1 MLGFFRPIY
10 RSSHLCTQQFL
21 SLRAFRAV
29 GTRAALSPSL
39 VHPRVCCRNLH
50 TTCSIQQSSGRDPPQ
65 TRMKV
70 FYIPNPF
77 KWLHNHMEIATL
89 KREWDPSFDLVSF
102 KFGAGQAVCTVT
114 ELVSR
119 RDWGELCGLLTQ
131 KAIDKIRRT
140 KWTSDQVNNLVLS
153 AANIQVIQLNNVSL
167 QKIVGFTENILKA
180 SSLNGLLLYLGSKIF
195 KLFKEEIMPK
205 ILSLGMKLYL
215 CICTVFSTYINILVS
230 YSDNKHFDDTKMSR
244 LILPKITFN

>member
-1 MLGFFRPIY
+1 
-10 RSSHLCTQQFL
+10 
-21 SLRAFRAV
+21 
-29 GTRAALSPSL
+29 
-39 VHPRVCCRNLH
+39 
-50 TTCSIQQSSGRDPPQ
+50 
-65 TRMKV
+65 
-70 FYIPNPF
+70 
-77 KWLHNHMEIATL
+77 MEIATL

-167 QKIVGFTENILKA
+167 QKIVDRKYCDIDVTVVGTRLPYNVDKHSLIVLEYFVRFHREYTE
-180 SSLNGLLLYLGSKIF
+180 G
-195 KLFKEEIMPK
+195 KLPEWTI
-205 ILSLGMKLYL
+205 
-215 CICTVFSTYINILVS
+215 TVFRLQNFQAIQRR
-230 YSDNKHFDDTKMSR
+230 DNA
-244 LILPKITFN
+244 